1 MIAKRHVLVVLVVL
15 SVAFAGCAGWGTDG
29 PVDSGN
35 DENQSNETD
44 DLEDADNETNAS
56 SANESSGADDG
67 AAAPADDS
75 PDDSS
80 DSGASD
86 GGSSDGGTDD
96 SGAVDDDGTSAG
108 DGTDDS
114 SPDDGSDES
123 DDGSG
128 SDGQDGN
135 QSSGD
140 DDGDEAPPSDG
151 SGDGNDSD
159 DDDEAPYGTLSVT
172 VEDDDGE
179 PVEGVEVV
187 GTGPGGDV
195 YSATTDE
202 NGQATFDLE
211 DGEYTFSVTT
221 DGTEYD
227 ASSEEELTMDGEDQS
242 ITLTVTSEQEP
253 APETHTLTVTGVA
266 DGVEV
271 QAEADA
277 ELSDGEVYTATASDG
292 QATLEVPEG
301 GYIVTAE
308 GYHGADIHVDSD
320 TEITLQNLDGAT
332 IEITVVDAQTGEP
345 VPGAVIEGVCHLYYS
360 SGDSYIT
367 GEAGEDG
374 VIQAEAEVTPT
385 DCDANIYAD
394 GYEETVEQIS
404 VPDDDGPT
412 VELEPETN
420 GTNETEVAAAA

>member
-1 MIAKRHVLVVLVVL
+1 MLTKRHVLVVLVVL

-56 SANESSGADDG
+56 SVNESSGADDG

-75 PDDSS
+75 PDDSG

-140 DDGDEAPPSDG
+140 DDGDEAP
-151 SGDGNDSD
+151 
-159 DDDEAPYGTLSVT
+159 YGTLSVT
-172 VEDDDGE
+172 VEDDDGQ

-266 DGVEV
+266 DGIEV

-277 ELSDGEVYTATASDG
+277 ELSDGELYTATASDG
-292 QATLEVPEG
+292 QAELEVPEG

-308 GYHGADIHVDSD
+308 GYHDANIHVDSD

-332 IEITVVDAQTGEP
+332 LAITVVDAQTGEP
-345 VPGAVIEGVCHLYYS
+345 VPGAVIEGVCNLYYT

-404 VPDDDGPT
+404 VPDDDGLT
-412 VELEPETN
+412 VALEPETN
-420 GTNETEVAAAA
+420 ETEAAAAA